1 GAGNPP
7 VGLDALYQRLGRLGI
22 QPLSARERRSLQ
34 RGTPLLDQRRQPFA
48 RRPLTEPRRL
58 VREQLPHHRQIMI
71 VTEIIG
77 QALEVSAPTF
87 EVLRPARREQLAVI
101 PLVLHALAPFVQI
114 FGIRGA
120 LRTGEI
126 PAPLAIAAFQPPF
139 QESEA
144 LAFER
149 PFACS
154 PG

>member
-1 GAGNPP
+1 
-7 VGLDALYQRLGRLGI
+7 
-22 QPLSARERRSLQ
+22 
-34 RGTPLLDQRRQPFA
+34 
-48 RRPLTEPRRL
+48 
-58 VREQLPHHRQIMI
+58 MI

-87 EVLRPARREQLAVI
+87 EILWPARREQLAVI

-126 PAPLAIAAFQPPF
+126 PASLAIAAFQPSF

-154 PG
+154 PGQLAQLGQRLLDIRFERSALRRRFGPLDQALTHLLQCITREETALRLGQR